1 VGRDA
6 DGRATFVDDA
16 LPGELVT
23 VEVIEAHER
32 FARARLVSIEEPSPA
47 RVEPVCP
54 FVAAGCGG
62 CDQQHATLELQRE
75 MKERVVQDVLER
87 IGHLDPPKPRTVVL
101 PAEGFRTT
109 VRAGVVGGRAGF
121 RSRRSHD
128 VVVAGSCL
136 VAHPLVEELLVD
148 GRFAGCDEVTIR
160 VGLASGERLVI
171 CSPRSTGVVVP
182 DDVVVV
188 GSDELR
194 RGRRAAIHEEV
205 SGRSWRISAG
215 SFFQTRPDGAAA
227 LVEVVR
233 GIADQHAGV
242 RGVDRFVDLYA
253 GVGLFAGTIAAHDVV
268 AVEASRSSVDDARHN
283 LDDGVEVIRS
293 SVERWHVRAAD
304 LVVADPSRDGLARE
318 GAARVVETGAPLVIL
333 VSCDAGSLGRDA
345 GALSRAGYRLESV
358 TLVDLFPHTHHVEV
372 VSAFVRD

>member
-1 VGRDA
+1 
-6 DGRATFVDDA
+6 
-16 LPGELVT
+16 
-23 VEVIEAHER
+23 
-32 FARARLVSIEEPSPA
+32 
-47 RVEPVCP
+47 
-54 FVAAGCGG
+54 
-62 CDQQHATLELQRE
+62 
-75 MKERVVQDVLER
+75 M
-87 IGHLDPPKPRTVVL
+87 
-101 PAEGFRTT
+101 
-109 VRAGVVGGRAGF
+109 
-121 RSRRSHD
+121 
-128 VVVAGSCL
+128 
-136 VAHPLVEELLVD
+136 
-148 GRFAGCDEVTIR
+148 
-160 VGLASGERLVI
+160 
-171 CSPRSTGVVVP
+171 
-182 DDVVVV
+182 
-188 GSDELR
+188 
-194 RGRRAAIHEEV
+194 
-205 SGRSWRISAG
+205 
-215 SFFQTRPDGAAA
+215 
-227 LVEVVR
+227 R

-304 LVVADPSRDGLARE
+304 LVVADPSRDGLARQ